1 MPRPKLPAAQ
11 RKVLT
16 MTVRMRQ
23 DLDEGLAAVALLRG
37 TTKSGLV
44 SQYSAEQIRLER
56 EHDQHCFDAA
66 VKEIKRRRKAQR
78 AKKSARARFKSPSD
92 SSDYSRVNTEQR
104 RLARVERPKASRHD
118 RSIGTLSDGAEKTIH
133 VGIGIPSL
141 LSRRTKA
148 SCDGP
153 ETDSNDISLTAN
165 RPE

>member
-1 MPRPKLPAAQ
+1 MARPKLPGAQ

-16 MTVRMRQ
+16 MAVRMRQ

-44 SQYSAEQIRLER
+44 SQYSAEQTRLER
-56 EHDQHCFDAA
+56 EHDQPCFDAA
-66 VKEIKRRRKAQR
+66 VKEIKRRRRAKR
-78 AKKSARARFKSPSD
+78 AKKAARHRFKSPSD
-92 SSDYSRVNTEQR
+92 SSATARVKIGQR
-104 RLARVERPKASRHD
+104 RLARVEHTKASQHD
-118 RSIGTLSDGAEKTIH
+118 GSIGPLSDDDEKAIQ
-133 VGIGIPSL
+133 VGTGIPAL
-141 LSRRTKA
+141 PSRRTKA

>member
-1 MPRPKLPAAQ
+1 MARPKLPTAQ

-16 MTVRMRQ
+16 MMVRMRQ
-23 DLDEGLAAVALLRG
+23 DLDEGFAAVALLRG

-66 VKEIKRRRKAQR
+66 VKETKRRRRAQQ
-78 AKKSARARFKSPSD
+78 AKKAARARFKSPSD
-92 SSDYSRVNTEQR
+92 SSDYTKANTEQR
-104 RLARVERPKASRHD
+104 RLARVERTKASPHH
-118 RSIGTLSDGAEKTIH
+118 RSIGSLSDGAEKTLQA
-133 VGIGIPSL
+133 GIGIPSL
-141 LSRRTKA
+141 VSRRTKA